1 MISMVLYKVIFPH
14 WKKKNIFS
22 DMHNLYLKLLAEVE
36 NVTHVL
42 VQRVDNTEYDDVIA
56 EDDFED

>member
-1 MISMVLYKVIFPH
+1 
-14 WKKKNIFS
+14 
-22 DMHNLYLKLLAEVE
+22 MHNLYLKLLAEVE